1 MSDDIAQTL
10 RSIETKLTALLT
22 IASDEVLRER
32 LEREEAGGR
41 YRMRT
46 LDRMLAD
53 SGMSGVE
60 IGQVLGKSQQ
70 AVSQALAKD
79 KKAAAKPDGK
89 KKVASNAE

>member
-1 MSDDIAQTL
+1 MSDDVTQTL

-22 IASDEVLRER
+22 LAADEVLRAR
-32 LEREEAGGR
+32 LERESASGR
-41 YRMRT
+41 YRTRS

-60 IGQVLGKSQQ
+60 IGRVLGKTQQ

-79 KKAAAKPDGK
+79 KKAIPKLNSK
-89 KKVASNAE
+89 KGSGSDVK